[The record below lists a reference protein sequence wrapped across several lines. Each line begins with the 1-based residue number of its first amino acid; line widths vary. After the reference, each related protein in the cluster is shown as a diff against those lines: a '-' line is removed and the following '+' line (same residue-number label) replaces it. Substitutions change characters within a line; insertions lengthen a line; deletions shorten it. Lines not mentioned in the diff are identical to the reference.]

1 VLLVADG
8 YRDVAART
16 RARGRSTEET
26 AMSSSAKVSVVSNI
40 LVLVAVALAWWSPPW
55 PLLLP
60 YEWHKLLHLTGV
72 IVFFGNLVVG
82 PLWVAFAWPASERSH
97 LAFAARTLLAADI
110 WVTTPSVQLAVW
122 NGLFLAGALGGARV
136 HPWLVQSLV
145 LVAVTSIGSVVL
157 VLPAQERFAR
167 AADDVDLPGLR
178 AALWRWTVGS
188 TLVMVPRRRCST

>member
-1 VLLVADG
+1 
-8 YRDVAART
+8 
-16 RARGRSTEET
+16 
-26 AMSSSAKVSVVSNI
+26 MSNSAKVSVISNV

-82 PLWVAFAWPASERSH
+82 PVWVAFAWPAAERTH
-97 LAFAARTLLAADI
+97 LAFAAKTLLAADI
-110 WVTTPSVQLAVW
+110 WVTTPGVQLAVW

-136 HPWLVQSLV
+136 HPWLVQSLL
-145 LVAVTSIGSVVL
+145 LVVVTSVLSVVF

-167 AADDVDLPGLR
+167 AATDGDEPALR
-178 AALWRWTVGS
+178 AALLRWTVWGM
-188 TLVMVPRRRCST
+188 LLMVPPSAVLFLMVAKRSL